1 MANQKDLAVEAAK
14 MAVKQAAQK
23 ALMSAAGAIAPYV
36 GVGCLIVLGVVLFVL
51 AVCVVFVAM
60 LYVTCNDAPNTIKAV
75 GWLASLLP
83 SGISGVEEAKMLS
96 QICDIFKQ

>member
-1 MANQKDLAVEAAK
+1 MANQKDMLVEAAK

-36 GVGCLIVLGVVLFVL
+36 GIGCLIVLGVILFVV
-51 AVCVVFVAM
+51 AVCVIFVVM
-60 LYVTCNDAPNTIKAV
+60 LYVTCNDAPNTIKFA

-83 SGISGVEEAKMLS
+83 SGLTGVEEAKMLS
-96 QICDIFKQ
+96 EICDIFKE